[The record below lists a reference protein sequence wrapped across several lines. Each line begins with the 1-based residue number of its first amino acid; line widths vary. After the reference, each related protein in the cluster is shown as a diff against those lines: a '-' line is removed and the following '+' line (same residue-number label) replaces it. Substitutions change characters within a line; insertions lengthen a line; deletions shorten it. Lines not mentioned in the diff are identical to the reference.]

1 MRQLYPVARDDVD
14 PATVYGEMPAT
25 GDRPWV
31 RLNMIASVDG
41 ATAVEG
47 LSGGLGGPADHRV
60 FAVLRSLADVILVAA
75 GTMRAEGYGPVRLP
89 PPVVEARVARAQAGV
104 PAIAVVTRTCRLDW
118 QSPFFA
124 EATARPVVITS
135 AAADPADRQR
145 AEEVADVVLAGADTV
160 DLRLAMRLLTE
171 RGARSILAE
180 GGPTLNGA
188 LAAAGLL
195 DEVCVSVSPVLVGA
209 DAKRI
214 LAMADLPA
222 PTRVSIQ
229 SVCEEDGY
237 LFLRYRVDRSE

>member
-14 PATVYGEMPAT
+14 PATVYGDLPAA

-41 ATAVEG
+41 ATAVQG

-75 GTMRAEGYGPVRLP
+75 GTVRAEGYGPARLP
-89 PPVVEARVARAQAGV
+89 APVVEARVARGQATV
-104 PAIAVVTRTCRLDW
+104 PAIAVVTRACRLDW

-124 EATARPVVITS
+124 GTASRPVVITS
-135 AAADPADRQR
+135 AAADPADRRR
-145 AEEVADVVLAGADTV
+145 AGEVADVLLAGDDAV
-160 DLRLAMRLLTE
+160 DLRLALHLLAD
-171 RGARSILAE
+171 RGACSVLAE

-188 LAAAGLL
+188 LASAGLL
-195 DEVCVSVSPVLVGA
+195 DEVCVTLSPALVGA

-222 PTRVSIQ
+222 PIAVSVQ
-229 SVCEEDGY
+229 SVCEDDGY
-237 LFLRYRVDRSE
+237 LFLRYRVDPSG

>member
-1 MRQLYPVARDDVD
+1 MRQLHPVARDDVD
-14 PATVYGEMPAT
+14 PVAVYGEVPAT

-41 ATAVEG
+41 ATAVQG
-47 LSGGLGGPADHRV
+47 LSGGLGGPADHRL

-89 PPVVEARVARAQAGV
+89 APVVEARVARGQTAV
-104 PAIAVVTRTCRLDW
+104 PAIAVVTRACRLDW
-118 QSPFFA
+118 ESPFFA
-124 EATARPVVITS
+124 EASARPVVVTS
-135 AAADPADRQR
+135 EAAEPADRRR
-145 AEEVADVVLAGADTV
+145 AEEVADVVLVGAEAV
-160 DLRLAMRLLTE
+160 DLRLAVRVLAD
-171 RGARSILAE
+171 RGARSVLAE

-188 LAAAGLL
+188 LASAGLL
-195 DEVCVSVSPVLVGA
+195 DEVCVTVSPVLVGA

-229 SVCEEDGY
+229 SVCEDDGY
-237 LFLRYRVDRSE
+237 LFLRYRVDRSA

>member
-1 MRQLYPVARDDVD
+1 MRLLYPDARDDVD
-14 PATVYGEMPAT
+14 PASVYGDITAAD
-25 GDRPWV
+25 DRPWV

-41 ATAVEG
+41 ATAVQG

-89 PPVVEARVARAQAGV
+89 VAVVEARVARGQAPV

-124 EATARPVVITS
+124 EASVRPVVITS
-135 AAADPADRQR
+135 AAADPADRRR
-145 AEEVADVVLAGADTV
+145 AAEVAAVVLAGEDAV
-160 DLRLAMRLLTE
+160 DLGLAVRLLAD
-171 RGARSILAE
+171 RGARSVLAE

-195 DEVCVSVSPVLVGA
+195 DEVCVTLSPVLVGA
-209 DAKRI
+209 EAKRI
-214 LAMADLPA
+214 LAMADLPGPIA
-222 PTRVSIQ
+222 VSVQ

-237 LFLRYRVDRSE
+237 LFLRYRVDRSG